1 VTQLVIFDCDGVL
14 IDSDR
19 ISLRIQ
25 AEMLCELG
33 VPTTYDACVHD
44 FLGIGMPAT
53 LAAITARL
61 GRPVPPS
68 WIDELDQAVRNAF
81 TLELTS
87 TPGIVEALNQITVPT
102 CIASSGS
109 QDKMRFTLGLT
120 DLYRRFEG
128 RIYSGDEVEHGK
140 PAPDLFLHAARS
152 MTTAAA
158 GCVVVEDSPSG
169 IQAAKAAGMRVL
181 GYAATTPADWLRH
194 ADVVFADMADL
205 TTLIAFG

>member
-1 VTQLVIFDCDGVL
+1 VSDLVIFDCESVL

-19 ISLRIQ
+19 ISLRVQ

-33 VPTTYDACVHD
+33 VPTSYDACVRD
-44 FLGIGMPAT
+44 FLRIGMPAT

-68 WIDELDQAVRNAF
+68 WINELDRAVLNAF
-81 TLELTS
+81 THELTP

-109 QDKMRFTLGLT
+109 HDKMRFTLGLT
-120 DLYRRFEG
+120 DLYRRFDG

-140 PAPDLFLHAARS
+140 PAPDLFLYAARS

-158 GCVVVEDSPSG
+158 GCVVVEDNPSG
-169 IQAAKAAGMRVL
+169 VQAAKAAGMRVL
-181 GYAATTPADWLRH
+181 GYASTTPKEWLHH
-194 ADVVFADMADL
+194 ADVVFTDMADL
-205 TTLIAFG
+205 PALIASV